1 MTYKCYCTI
10 SMKRSWSSDT
20 CSMSISSAGL
30 FCSSWLAIF
39 IWGKKLFTC
48 DKTAIKLQWFN
59 NIKKV
64 IYRYYLAY
72 KCSYFQKAM
81 HIKWYLKKNKK
92 NIKFNINTNYQKWNI
107 KQQVLTWAWRKFKCF
122 HLSFVWLLFQIQY
135 TL

>member
-10 SMKRSWSSDT
+10 SMTRSWSSDT

-64 IYRYYLAY
+64 IYRYCILMLLFSESHAY
-72 KCSYFQKAM
+72 KV
-81 HIKWYLKKNKK
+81 ILKKIY
-92 NIKFNINTNYQKWNI
+92 IKFYINTTYQKWNI

-122 HLSFVWLLFQIQY
+122 HLPFVWLLFQIQY